1 MYRTTIKCAQR
12 PDVGNALLAVPTPW
26 VRSPGKPATFDVP
39 VTAPEAIAVEASLA
53 AQDGLKSQPFCFS
66 LDLNTQEHKGMRDV
80 RVSGA
85 FQEGC
90 PHLTWEARGP
100 RVAVAAPT
108 FHCDFEHANN
118 SRWR

>member
-80 RVSGA
+80 RASGRSRK
-85 FQEGC
+85 G
-90 PHLTWEARGP
+90 
-100 RVAVAAPT
+100 VPT
-108 FHCDFEHANN
+108 
-118 SRWR
+118 